1 MIRFFLLQNK
11 QGHRRLSKWY
21 AVSPSDSERIKIEN
35 EIHRTIVTR
44 DKKHTNFVEYR
55 NIKIVYRKY
64 AGLYFI
70 FGMDVDDNE
79 LLAMESIHLFVE
91 LMDQYFSN
99 VCELDI
105 VFHFNKVYSLLDELI
120 LGGEIQE
127 TSKKVILSR
136 MLLLEGIEQ

>member
-21 AVSPSDSERIKIEN
+21 AASPTDSERVRIEN
-35 EIHRTIVTR
+35 DIHRIIVVR
-44 DKKHTNFVEYR
+44 DKKHTNFIEYR

-70 FGMDVDDNE
+70 FGLDIDDSE

-120 LGGEIQE
+120 LAGEIQE

-136 MLLLEGIEQ
+136 MLLLEGIE

>member
-11 QGHRRLSKWY
+11 QGQRRLSKWY
-21 AVSPSDSERIKIEN
+21 SGTLPDDQERLKIEAD
-35 EIHRTIVTR
+35 IHRIIILR
-44 DKKHTNFVEYR
+44 DKKYTNFVEYR

-70 FGMDVDDNE
+70 FGMDVSDNE
-79 LLAMESIHLFVE
+79 LLAMETIHLFVE

-105 VFHFNKVYSLLDELI
+105 VFHFNKVYNILDELI
-120 LGGEIQE
+120 LAGEVQDS
-127 TSKKVILSR
+127 SKHSILDR
-136 MLLLEGIEQ
+136 MTFIEALE